1 MDIRVELDNREDELF
16 HSILADFASE
26 DSIDFNSKQLEVGD
40 IIIWG
45 KTPVLIE
52 RKTFPDLLMS
62 IKDGRFKRQLRNM
75 QVQDT
80 FDRFLVV
87 EGIFAESEKGIRHF
101 DIHKGKWG
109 KPSFFRPSAI
119 SRAMESIR
127 RYDVSMMYSPDVLW
141 TSHWIRA
148 KWRALQK
155 PKGGKVSPYHVR
167 STYSDKNESETMLYG
182 LSGVVGSERAMSL
195 LEKFGTIRNAVLA
208 SEEELSTIKLWGPKT
223 IKKWNEVMKTKFNR
237 KDIR

>member
-1 MDIRVELDNREDELF
+1 M
-16 HSILADFASE
+16 A
-26 DSIDFNSKQLEVGD
+26 
-40 IIIWG
+40 
-45 KTPVLIE
+45 
-52 RKTFPDLLMS
+52 
-62 IKDGRFKRQLRNM
+62 IKDGRFKKQLRNM
-75 QVQDT
+75 QEQDT

-109 KPSFFRPSAI
+109 KPSFFKPSAI

-155 PKGGKVSPYHVR
+155 SKSKVSPYHVR
-167 STYSDKNESETMLYG
+167 STYSDKNDSEIMLYG
-182 LSGVVGSERAMSL
+182 LSGIVGSERAMSL
-195 LEKFGTIRNAVLA
+195 LEKFGSVRNAVLA

-223 IKKWNEVMKTKFNR
+223 IKKWKRVVDSNFRRSDVR
-237 KDIR
+237 